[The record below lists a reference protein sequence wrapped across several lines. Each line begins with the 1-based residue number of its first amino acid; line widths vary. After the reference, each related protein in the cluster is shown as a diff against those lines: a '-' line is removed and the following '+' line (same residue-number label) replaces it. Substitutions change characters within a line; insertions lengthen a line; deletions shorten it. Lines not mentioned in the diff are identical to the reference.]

1 MFNECIFALHVSTI
15 SISTIIFGKLGKSA
29 LIAYISLLFVIANI
43 FVIKQIELFNWS
55 VTSADAF
62 IVGISFGINLL
73 QEFWGK
79 ESARKAIWI
88 SFACSLFYMII
99 SQCVLAYIPASFDDT
114 HTQFAHIMAYT
125 IRITLASFISYLIT
139 QFTDM
144 YAYGYIKKATT
155 GKYFVA
161 RNYFA
166 MCSSQLL
173 DTVLFSFLG
182 LYGIVDN
189 IMHIM
194 IMSYAI
200 KIIAIFITTPFLIIA
215 KKLIFYEKTS
225 HPLYE

>member
-1 MFNECIFALHVSTI
+1 MTNECIFALHVGIISLSTLLF
-15 SISTIIFGKLGKSA
+15 SKLGKSA

-43 FVIKQIELFNWS
+43 FVIKQIQLFGWS

-79 ESARKAIWI
+79 EAARKAIWI
-88 SFACSLFYMII
+88 SFACSLFYMIVV
-99 SQCVLAYIPASFDDT
+99 QCILGYAPAPFDDA
-114 HTQFAHIMAYT
+114 HPHFAHIMTYT

-144 YAYGYIKKATT
+144 YLYGYIKQATH
-155 GKYFVA
+155 GKYFVL

-166 MCSSQLL
+166 LGTSQLL
-173 DTVLFSFLG
+173 DTILFSFLG
-182 LYGIVDN
+182 LWGIVDN
-189 IMHIM
+189 IGHII

-200 KIIAIFITTPFLIIA
+200 KIIAIFMTTPFLIVA
-215 KKLIFYEKTS
+215 KKLAFSEK
-225 HPLYE
+225 E